1 MMTDS
6 FTTRPVGQT
15 DHAWIIALNQ
25 VHVQATA
32 PMDAAGLQA
41 LLGQCAFTC
50 IAEEQAGFVLCMDH
64 DSTDDGPNFNW
75 FKSRFERFLYVDRIV
90 VDLTQNR
97 KGTGRALY
105 AQVYAEAARR
115 GLPLVCAEVNTDPP
129 NPVSI
134 AFHEKQ
140 GFQTTGEAFLPDR
153 GKTVRY
159 FTRQIEGV

>member
-1 MMTDS
+1 MS
-6 FTTRPVGQT
+6 SVFHTRGIEPS
-15 DHAWIIALNQ
+15 DYDWIVALNQ

-32 PMDAAGLQA
+32 PMDLAGLQS
-41 LLGQCAFTC
+41 LLSECAFTC

-64 DSTDDGPNFNW
+64 TSTDEGPNFNW
-75 FKSRFERFLYVDRIV
+75 FKSRYDQFLYVDRIV
-90 VDLTQNR
+90 VDLTKNQ
-97 KGTGRALY
+97 KGTGRAIY
-105 AQVYAEAARR
+105 AQVFAEASRR

-140 GFQTTGEAFLPDR
+140 GFETAGEAFLPDR

-159 FTRQIEGV
+159 FTRAIASS